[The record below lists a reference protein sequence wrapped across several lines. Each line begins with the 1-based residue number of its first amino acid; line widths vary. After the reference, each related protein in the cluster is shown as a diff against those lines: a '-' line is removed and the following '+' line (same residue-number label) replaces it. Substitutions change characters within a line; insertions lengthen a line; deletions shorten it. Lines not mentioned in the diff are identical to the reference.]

1 MAPIEKGS
9 VKVRITTTR
18 NVVYGTLSKLGTSR
32 TLDFLNSKEK
42 FVALTDA
49 VVFDADDAEKQE
61 KKFVA
66 INISNIVSVEEL

>member
-1 MAPIEKGS
+1 MAPIEKGT

-18 NVVYGTLSKLGTSR
+18 NVVYGTLSMLGTAR

-49 VVFDADDAEKQE
+49 VVFDADEGEKQE

-66 INISNIVSVEEL
+66 VNITNIVSVEEL

>member
-9 VKVRITTTR
+9 IKVRLTTTR
-18 NVVYGTLSKLGTSR
+18 NVIYGTLSKPESSR
-32 TLDFLNSKEK
+32 TLDFLNSKQK

-49 VVFDADDAEKQE
+49 VVFDSENTDRQE

-66 INISNIVSVEEL
+66 ININSIVSVEEL